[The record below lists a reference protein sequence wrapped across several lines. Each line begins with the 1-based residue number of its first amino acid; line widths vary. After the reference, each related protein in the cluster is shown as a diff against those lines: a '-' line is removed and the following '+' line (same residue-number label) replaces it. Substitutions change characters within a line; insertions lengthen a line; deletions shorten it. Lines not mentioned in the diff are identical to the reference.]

1 MTKEGY
7 LFPLPFF
14 IAGVILFVIF
24 FQSMSSLPLLYLA
37 ALLFYLG
44 LFVMLF
50 FRDPDRKV
58 PQGENLVVSPA
69 DGKIIR
75 IDSESENPSLSIF
88 LSITNVHVN
97 RSPVEGVINSVVHRK
112 GKFHGA
118 FRKEAMNENERNE
131 IEIETSRGLVWMN
144 QVAGYIARRTICNK
158 KPGDKLT
165 VGERIGLIRFGSR
178 VDLTLP
184 PGSKIDIRLGQK
196 VRAGETILGNL
207 S

>member
-1 MTKEGY
+1 
-7 LFPLPFF
+7 
-14 IAGVILFVIF
+14 
-24 FQSMSSLPLLYLA
+24 
-37 ALLFYLG
+37 
-44 LFVMLF
+44 
-50 FRDPDRKV
+50 
-58 PQGENLVVSPA
+58 
-69 DGKIIR
+69 
-75 IDSESENPSLSIF
+75 
-88 LSITNVHVN
+88 
-97 RSPVEGVINSVVHRK
+97 
-112 GKFHGA
+112 
-118 FRKEAMNENERNE
+118 MNENERNE